1 MNETIT
7 PLFKEEEIAAKVS
20 QLADK
25 INADYKGKQI
35 SVLAILKGS
44 VFFLSDLLRRI
55 NLPVTINFVEL
66 RSYKGTE
73 SMGEVKIRFESDF
86 SMEQKNVLIVEDI
99 VDTGITLDYLIKRI
113 ELHKPSSIKIC
124 TLIEKPSRK
133 KIDIKSDYLGFTIA
147 DYYIVGYGLDYNEH
161 YRNLPFIG
169 ILHK

>member
-44 VFFLSDLLRRI
+44 VFFLADLLRRI
-55 NLPVTINFVEL
+55 NVPVTINFVEL
-66 RSYKGTE
+66 RSNKGTE
-73 SMGEVKIRFESDF
+73 SMREVKVRFESDF